1 MSRYIEYEPIMA
13 KLEKE
18 VKLADDW
25 KTAHEIANVVKYAQS
40 IDIVRCGECKE
51 YCDWLDGK
59 ICVRLGSYHG
69 DTKPDDFCSYGE
81 RREEDEK

>member
-13 KLEKE
+13 ELEKE

-40 IDIVRCGECKE
+40 IDIVHCRECK
-51 YCDWLDGK
+51 YADSIKCPMYRMG
-59 ICVRLGSYHG
+59 LGYT
-69 DTKPDDFCSYGE
+69 DDDFCSYGE
-81 RREEDEK
+81 RRRR

>member
-40 IDIVRCGECKE
+40 IDIVRCGECE
-51 YCDWLDGK
+51 NYDEEFHN
-59 ICVRLGSYHG
+59 CVIRDCYGWDY
-69 DTKPDDFCSYGE
+69 KPNDFCSYGE
-81 RREEDEK
+81 PKEKEAE